1 MEQAAN
7 VAVCAAVRERAEDIL
22 EWVSYHKY
30 IGISKFYL
38 MITDDPKVGHVK
50 EVLRAFWEQGTVE
63 IYHLPYVNPRTVQ
76 QLQVRLYSIC
86 LESVRC
92 VTSLTVMSFTKP
104 KNEWKTGNVLCCR
117 EDHDFLGFW
126 DVDEFVMPNVNQ
138 ITGQEANISIFLS
151 NFTHFG
157 GLALNWRIVGPSG
170 HDLKPSGG
178 VLKNYNRCTPWS
190 YKENEEIKSIVNTK
204 YALKPTSDPHT
215 FVFKDGYFAVDN
227 NGRQVQGGVHSLGV
241 ESPPR
246 FALYHFVT
254 KSKSEYEEKMK
265 RGSAM
270 GNRKTISYFNEIES
284 AANVTCEEGILMS
297 NNI

>member
-1 MEQAAN
+1 MDSQRKYLVLILYLLHCLAERCCGFVEQAAN

-126 DVDEFVMPNVNQ
+126 DVFSH
-138 ITGQEANISIFLS
+138 SIQPIAT
-151 NFTHFG
+151 N
-157 GLALNWRIVGPSG
+157 
-170 HDLKPSGG
+170 
-178 VLKNYNRCTPWS
+178 
-190 YKENEEIKSIVNTK
+190 
-204 YALKPTSDPHT
+204 
-215 FVFKDGYFAVDN
+215 
-227 NGRQVQGGVHSLGV
+227 
-241 ESPPR
+241 
-246 FALYHFVT
+246 
-254 KSKSEYEEKMK
+254 
-265 RGSAM
+265 
-270 GNRKTISYFNEIES
+270 
-284 AANVTCEEGILMS
+284 
-297 NNI
+297 